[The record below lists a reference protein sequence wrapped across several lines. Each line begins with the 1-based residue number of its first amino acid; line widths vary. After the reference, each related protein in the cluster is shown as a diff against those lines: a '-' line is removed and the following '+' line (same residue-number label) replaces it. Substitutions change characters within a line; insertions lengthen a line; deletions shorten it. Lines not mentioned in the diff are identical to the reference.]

1 MRMKIK
7 YFIYITIAA
16 FLAACSEDE
25 QFDNGY
31 QGNLIG
37 KGVDFQT
44 SIAEPFSTRTT
55 YRHDGSFNEGDLMTI
70 YRQYSN
76 DAGLTFDT
84 SAGSLTYRVY
94 QFDTKYATGTSIALE
109 TDWKPKAGAI
119 GCTNG
124 TTFTQTDADSLTWEN
139 GKTVR
144 FRAWSRS
151 NLSGTLN
158 STNKNSYYPDYCVSG
173 WVTVS
178 GPTLDVPMTLKHQG
192 CRIGFIQKSGNVLY
206 KAEICTEAE
215 DYMWEDNS
223 TVEEADAADKWA
235 DAADKA
241 AAVKAVYDKMCM
253 PAGVDIETSLLKG
266 MTKAKYTS
274 TSDFRTIHAETDGI
288 VTFGTKTA
296 DEIASDVQRPLFT
309 SNFDNR
315 VYMVTIPYDISTA
328 STQGETLTLPPY
340 TRFRIYIF
348 DVNDGD
354 RAQTDDY
361 EAKYH
366 IFSLS
371 DIKKS
376 STSTEAL
383 FPDGLEL
390 LAGYSYLFT
399 VGYHY
404 DKLTITP
411 ADSFSWELQ
420 NAEAHTGTD
429 ATQAKGSSDDYAW
442 WKSAIKTAIPTS
454 TSESYNPEFHISTA
468 EQFLELIKLVNGTA
482 VRDNAKNG
490 KLTQVIDPTKTYS
503 TESPATKSDYRWYS
517 TDYIDSKGKVV
528 KEHRA
533 DSTTHTQ
540 AEADGYIFYEHYHP
554 ANADQAAYSVE
565 DYLRG
570 PYSFFD
576 EDLNRHFMIYLDN
589 DLDLYDWELTT
600 IGDDAANPFRGLVD
614 GQGYTIKN
622 IYMNGGY
629 MFGTC
634 YDVSIM
640 NLNIETTHD
649 FKLINTSE
657 AANAITGYGADF
669 VGISIKAP
677 CSGHPFANSVT
688 GSSYMVGCFYEG
700 NAGGAMIGSADN
712 LYMYGNMVAATG
724 LDATTGALLGAYASG
739 SSAFLAPQKSLTW
752 GRFMVNYYDISLSPG
767 VTAVGGVADNYAL
780 PQQYIRGA
788 ESHILKAKNDNILSD
803 DVSYDLLTSDLMRRG
818 YYGLAP
824 WKAMNYAIY
833 KYNSTTVGSVSPC
846 NVHFVANTT
855 GYDNN
860 YPQLVSGAPNSTDD
874 TTGYKDNYESLN
886 VLKQNN

>member
-1 MRMKIK
+1 MAM
-7 YFIYITIAA
+7 ALLMA
-16 FLAACSEDE
+16 GCSEDE
-25 QFDNGY
+25 ETLSAAQDE
-31 QGNLIG
+31 LIG
-37 KGVDFQT
+37 RGINFQT
-44 SIAEPFSTRTT
+44 SIAEPFTTRTT

-84 SAGSLTYRVY
+84 SDESLTYRVY
-94 QFDTKYATGTSIALE
+94 QFDTKYATGTDIALE
-109 TDWKPKAGAI
+109 TDWKPKVGAT
-119 GCTNG
+119 GCTNNV
-124 TTFTQTDADSLTWEN
+124 TFKQTAADSLTWEN

-151 NLSGTLN
+151 NLSGMLN

-192 CRIGFIQKSGNVLY
+192 CRIGFIQKSGNVIY
-206 KAEICTEAE
+206 KAEICTEAA

-223 TVEEADAADKWA
+223 TTAAADEADKWA
-235 DAADKA
+235 EAADKA
-241 AAVKAVYDKMCM
+241 AAVAAVYNKMCM
-253 PAGVDIETSLLKG
+253 PAGIDIETSLLKG
-266 MTKAKYTS
+266 MTQDKYNS
-274 TSDFRTIHAETDGI
+274 SSSDFRTIHAETDGI
-288 VTFGTKTA
+288 VKFGDKSA
-296 DEIASDVQRPLFT
+296 AEIASDVQRPLFT
-309 SNFDNR
+309 SNFDSR
-315 VYMVTIPYDISTA
+315 VYMVTIPYDMSSGT
-328 STQGETLTLPPY
+328 TQGESLILPAF

-354 RAQTDDY
+354 KAPQTDDY
-361 EAKYH
+361 EANYH

-376 STSTEAL
+376 STSDEAL
-383 FPDGLEL
+383 FPNGLEL
-390 LAGYSYLFT
+390 LAGYSYLFS

-411 ADSFSWELQ
+411 ADSFSWETQ
-420 NAEAHTGTD
+420 DAETPTATD
-429 ATQAKGSSDDYAW
+429 ATKAEGTTGTYTW
-442 WKSAIKTAIPTS
+442 WKTAIKDAIPTS
-454 TSESYNPEFHISTA
+454 TSQSYNPEFHISTA

-482 VRDNAKNG
+482 VRDSAKNG
-490 KLTQVIDPTKTYS
+490 LLTQVLDPYKTY
-503 TESPATKSDYRWYS
+503 TTDNPATKGDYRWYPAS
-517 TDYIDSKGKVV
+517 YVTNGKVQNQY
-528 KEHRA
+528 KK
-533 DSTTHTQ
+533 DSLTH
-540 AEADGYIFYEHYHP
+540 AEAEAQGFIFYEHYHP
-554 ANADQAAYSVE
+554 ANADQAAYSIE

-576 EDLNRHFMIYLDN
+576 EDLSRHFMIYLDN
-589 DLDLYDWELTT
+589 DIDLYDWKLTT
-600 IGDDAANPFRGLVD
+600 IGNAATNPFKGLVD
-614 GQGYTIKN
+614 GKGNTIKN
-622 IYMNGGY
+622 IYMDGGY

-657 AANAITGYGADF
+657 AANTTTGYGADF

-700 NAGGAMIGSADN
+700 QAAGAMIGSADN

-724 LDATTGALLGAYASG
+724 LTSTTGALLGTYADSDNK
-739 SSAFLAPQKSLTW
+739 FLAPQTTAVW

-767 VTAVGGVADNYAL
+767 VTAVGGVADKYEL

-788 ESHILKAKNDNILSD
+788 ESHILKAKNDNLLAG
-803 DVSYDLLTSDLMRRG
+803 DVAYSLLTSDLMRRG

-846 NVHFVANTT
+846 NVHFEANTT
-855 GYDNN
+855 GYDHN
-860 YPQLVSGAPNSTDD
+860 YPQLVSGAPNSTSDN
-874 TTGYKDNYESLN
+874 TGYAGNYESLN
-886 VLKQNN
+886 VLEQNN